1 LVKQTFASRSKSTG
15 EYNAFGH
22 IVALVHAVNS
32 YGTFSHNVQVSA
44 GLAHGLDDVAAVHA
58 MRAG

>member
-1 LVKQTFASRSKSTG
+1 
-15 EYNAFGH
+15 
-22 IVALVHAVNS
+22 VNS
-32 YGTFSHNVQVSA
+32 YGTFSHKVQVSA